1 MKWPTYK
8 LGRLC
13 SLVTKGT
20 TPRTLG
26 KEYVSTGIP
35 FLRAENLQGDE
46 IVLNNKT
53 LFIDENTNKLL
64 SRSIIFP
71 DDVLIS
77 IAGTIGRCA
86 IVPSDAQ
93 TMNCNQAVAI
103 ARISGPLERRYLLH
117 WLKTSDAQMQMI
129 GSRVT
134 QTISNLSL
142 TQIKNL
148 KVPLPPISEQRRIVE
163 ILDKTDRLRKLRT
176 DADVKTQRILPVLF
190 IKMFG
195 DPSTN
200 PKGWEQKS
208 LAQTGSKVR
217 YGLGQPPEK
226 ASDGVPLIRATNIK
240 QGFISK
246 ENMIYVN
253 PNSVP
258 STRNAFLG
266 SNEVLVVRSGAYTG
280 DVAQVTKAWKGSVVG
295 YDLVITPSDEL
306 RTEFIESYLLTPY
319 IQKNYFAAHKS
330 RAGQPHLNANQ
341 LENTPFYIPLK
352 ERQDDYK
359 NMVEGVRKLH
369 AKRENSEE
377 QIQKIFQVILHRA
390 FTGDLTSSWRKAHIK
405 ELLQEM
411 ELQAKALAS

>member
-1 MKWPTYK
+1 MKWPEHEMSKITDRFISGGTPNIKNQEYGERYTWVNNGADILDGEVT
-8 LGRLC
+8 LGRRFINKSAVEESATNIIPAGSILM
-13 SLVTKGT
+13 VTRTGVGKIAI
-20 TPRTLG
+20 TPIDIAI
-26 KEYVSTGIP
+26 SQDITGIVIKKGIIP
-35 FLRAENLQGDE
+35 KFVISAINLRMS
-46 IVLNNKT
+46 I
-53 LFIDENTNKLL
+53 LL
-64 SRSIIFP
+64 AAQRG
-71 DDVLIS
+71 
-77 IAGTIGRCA
+77 ATIKGITRN
-86 IVPSDAQ
+86 D
-93 TMNCNQAVAI
+93 
-103 ARISGPLERRYLLH
+103 
-117 WLKTSDAQMQMI
+117 LKQ
-129 GSRVT
+129 
-134 QTISNLSL
+134 
-142 TQIKNL
+142 L
-148 KVPLPPISEQRRIVE
+148 KIPLPATSEQCRIVE
-163 ILDKTDRLRKLRT
+163 ILDQADHLRKLRA
-176 DADVKTQRILPVLF
+176 DADVKAQRIMSVLF

-217 YGLGQPPEK
+217 YGLGQPPER

-246 ENMIYVN
+246 ENMVYVN

-266 SNEVLVVRSGAYTG
+266 ENEVLVVRSGAYTG

-306 RTEFIESYLLTPY
+306 RAEFIESYLLTPY
-319 IQKNYFAAHKS
+319 IQKNYFVAHKS

-341 LENTPFYIPLK
+341 LENAPFYVPLK

-359 NMVEGVRKLH
+359 NMVEGVRKLN
-369 AKRENSEE
+369 AKRENSKE

-390 FTGDLTSSWRKAHIK
+390 FTGDLTASWRKAHMK